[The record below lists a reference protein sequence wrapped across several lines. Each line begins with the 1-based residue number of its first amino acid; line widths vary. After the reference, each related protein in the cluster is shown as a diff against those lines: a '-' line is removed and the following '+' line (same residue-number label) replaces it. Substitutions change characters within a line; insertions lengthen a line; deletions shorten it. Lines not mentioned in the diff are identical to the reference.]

1 MELLYVVTSLDSL
14 CTFKYNTA
22 CNLKDLN
29 ASR

>member
-14 CTFKYNTA
+14 RTFKYNLA
-22 CNLKDLN
+22 CNLMDLN